1 MTEAPLRIAS
11 LGTSSIAARRT
22 IPAISAAPDAVLVA
36 VAGRDRDRVAQ
47 YAENVGAEALVGYES
62 VLARDDIDAVYVPL
76 PNALHH
82 HWIEACLESGK
93 HVLAEKPLTTSAG
106 ATAALVD
113 LAAARGLVLQ
123 ENFAFLRH
131 GQHRTV
137 RALVNEGRI
146 GELRHF
152 HSEFCFPPL
161 AADDVR
167 YRADLGGGALL
178 DVGVYTVR
186 AAQYFLGDALTVAG
200 AVLDTDSTTGV
211 DLAGSA
217 LLVSDDG
224 VIANLSF
231 GFRHAYGSRYG
242 LWGSGARLTLDRAF
256 TPAPE
261 ARPVIRIEEQD
272 HIEETL
278 LAAEHQFANAVAA
291 FVAAVRAAESGNP
304 APDRPGDAASTV
316 RTAELIEQIAQHA
329 RRVRTPVSV

>member
-1 MTEAPLRIAS
+1 MTSTPC
-11 LGTSSIAARRT
+11 TY
-22 IPAISAAPDAVLVA
+22 P
-36 VAGRDRDRVAQ
+36 
-47 YAENVGAEALVGYES
+47 Y
-62 VLARDDIDAVYVPL
+62 

-167 YRADLGGGALL
+167 YRA
-178 DVGVYTVR
+178 R
-186 AAQYFLGDALTVAG
+186 PSAAKRCWTSGCTRCG
-200 AVLDTDSTTGV
+200 PHSTF
-211 DLAGSA
+211 SE
-217 LLVSDDG
+217 
-224 VIANLSF
+224 
-231 GFRHAYGSRYG
+231 
-242 LWGSGARLTLDRAF
+242 
-256 TPAPE
+256 TP
-261 ARPVIRIEEQD
+261 
-272 HIEETL
+272 
-278 LAAEHQFANAVAA
+278 
-291 FVAAVRAAESGNP
+291 
-304 APDRPGDAASTV
+304 
-316 RTAELIEQIAQHA
+316 
-329 RRVRTPVSV
+329 